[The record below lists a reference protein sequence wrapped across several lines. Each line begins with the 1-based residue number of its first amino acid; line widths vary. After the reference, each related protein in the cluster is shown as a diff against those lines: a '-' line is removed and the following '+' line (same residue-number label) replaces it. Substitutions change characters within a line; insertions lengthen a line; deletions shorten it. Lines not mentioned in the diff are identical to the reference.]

1 MSWVP
6 GYRTAVPGAS
16 IPTPGDHQP
25 QRLWVLVCALSA
37 AAAVA
42 LSLSGI
48 PQALWSPTPPSVAL
62 PQALPLLPTIPRQ
75 APRDPT
81 LSWPLR
87 MVLGDPPAANGGG
100 AAPPLVADAPV
111 KVAAMSPGELK
122 ARLGTV
128 VVLDVRTALE
138 DVAMG
143 HIPGAVRL
151 SKDDILLQIGTGR
164 WLKVGV
170 GKERPIVVVC
180 LSGHRSPPMAE
191 WLVAHGYGEVYDLTG
206 GLLAWKGAGYPVSRE
221 ASTPPSWP

>member
-1 MSWVP
+1 
-6 GYRTAVPGAS
+6 
-16 IPTPGDHQP
+16 
-25 QRLWVLVCALSA
+25 
-37 AAAVA
+37 
-42 LSLSGI
+42 
-48 PQALWSPTPPSVAL
+48 
-62 PQALPLLPTIPRQ
+62 
-75 APRDPT
+75 
-81 LSWPLR
+81 

-151 SKDDILLQIGTGR
+151 SKDDILLQIG
-164 WLKVGV
+164 
-170 GKERPIVVVC
+170 KERPIVVVC